1 LSGKST
7 NTLQIITYFVL
18 SGPHGFVRGLS
29 TCTNLLECLNDW
41 TSNTQE
47 GCQTIAIYIDFSK
60 AFDVV
65 QHDKLFCKLRACGVD
80 GLLLQWITNSFSNRT
95 FCSRANEMLAG
106 VAKLISD
113 SRQCYWTSDFLNI
126 YQ

>member
-1 LSGKST
+1 M
-7 NTLQIITYFVL
+7 
-18 SGPHGFVRGLS
+18 RGLS

-47 GCQTIAIYIDFSK
+47 GCQTIVIYIDFSK

-65 QHDKLFCKLRACGVD
+65 QHDKLFCKLPACGVD
-80 GLLLQWITNSFSNRT
+80 GLLLQWTTNLFSNRT
-95 FCSRANEMLAG
+95 FCSRVNEMLAA
-106 VAKLISD
+106 VVKLISGVIQG
-113 SRQCYWTSDFLNI
+113 SVIGPLMFLI